1 MKKLKNL
8 KIKSADIKRRVNGIL
23 NADLNEKKVY
33 MSRGILKTALIA
45 AVVTAVFTGTAFAI
59 SPVGREMIGY
69 IISYFQSDKAV
80 ELTDVEELNKYSE
93 EIGVSVSNMGYT
105 LTLDNVAA
113 DDNFLHVFYTLTSD
127 EQPFNENGITGKIR
141 GKAADFWEE
150 CKINNEYVEDAANNN
165 RYEGYFADEYTYK
178 CANKYNVSKMDLPD
192 KFNLEF
198 FIAYLPGF
206 EDRQDVKTAIEAGDK
221 SNMLYLST
229 EIDKSKASS
238 ESITK
243 AVNKPAGEFGTIEKI
258 IFSPFGNQLILRSDK
273 SDNLAVN
280 LFAVCDD
287 DGNYI
292 DVLNDDFLGADE
304 NGMLTHS
311 VEFAG
316 DSDMTELTLIPLI
329 NNQIPIYDWDRYID
343 NPIGT
348 YPIEYAVSDY
358 GKVIVNGISINGSRV
373 KVEFYTD
380 GYVMQSP
387 IMRLIDNKGNVI
399 ESDEIYRE
407 RNYKENT
414 YVITFELSNTSM
426 SDEEA
431 IAGLRLFKQNITLD
445 NSKAVTV
452 DLK

>member
-33 MSRGILKTALIA
+33 MSRGILKTA
-45 AVVTAVFTGTAFAI
+45 
-59 SPVGREMIGY
+59 
-69 IISYFQSDKAV
+69 
-80 ELTDVEELNKYSE
+80 
-93 EIGVSVSNMGYT
+93 
-105 LTLDNVAA
+105 
-113 DDNFLHVFYTLTSD
+113 
-127 EQPFNENGITGKIR
+127 
-141 GKAADFWEE
+141 
-150 CKINNEYVEDAANNN
+150 
-165 RYEGYFADEYTYK
+165 
-178 CANKYNVSKMDLPD
+178 
-192 KFNLEF
+192 
-198 FIAYLPGF
+198 
-206 EDRQDVKTAIEAGDK
+206 IEAGDK
-221 SNMLYLST
+221 SNMLCLST

-238 ESITK
+238 ESIIK
-243 AVNKPAGEFGTIEKI
+243 AVNKPAGEFGTLEKI

-287 DGNYI
+287 EGNFI

-329 NNQIPIYDWDRYID
+329 NNQIPIYDWDKYID

-380 GYVMQSP
+380 GYIMQSP

-426 SDEEA
+426 SYEEA

>member
-1 MKKLKNL
+1 
-8 KIKSADIKRRVNGIL
+8 
-23 NADLNEKKVY
+23 
-33 MSRGILKTALIA
+33 
-45 AVVTAVFTGTAFAI
+45 
-59 SPVGREMIGY
+59 
-69 IISYFQSDKAV
+69 
-80 ELTDVEELNKYSE
+80 
-93 EIGVSVSNMGYT
+93 
-105 LTLDNVAA
+105 
-113 DDNFLHVFYTLTSD
+113 
-127 EQPFNENGITGKIR
+127 
-141 GKAADFWEE
+141 
-150 CKINNEYVEDAANNN
+150 
-165 RYEGYFADEYTYK
+165 
-178 CANKYNVSKMDLPD
+178 
-192 KFNLEF
+192 
-198 FIAYLPGF
+198 
-206 EDRQDVKTAIEAGDK
+206 
-221 SNMLYLST
+221 
-229 EIDKSKASS
+229 
-238 ESITK
+238 
-243 AVNKPAGEFGTIEKI
+243 
-258 IFSPFGNQLILRSDK
+258 
-273 SDNLAVN
+273 VN

-329 NNQIPIYDWDRYID
+329 NNQIPIYDWDKYID

-358 GKVIVNGISINGSRV
+358 GKVIVNGISINGSRL

>member
-23 NADLNEKKVY
+23 NAGLNEKKVY
-33 MSRGILKTALIA
+33 MSRGILKTA
-45 AVVTAVFTGTAFAI
+45 
-59 SPVGREMIGY
+59 
-69 IISYFQSDKAV
+69 
-80 ELTDVEELNKYSE
+80 
-93 EIGVSVSNMGYT
+93 
-105 LTLDNVAA
+105 
-113 DDNFLHVFYTLTSD
+113 
-127 EQPFNENGITGKIR
+127 
-141 GKAADFWEE
+141 
-150 CKINNEYVEDAANNN
+150 
-165 RYEGYFADEYTYK
+165 
-178 CANKYNVSKMDLPD
+178 
-192 KFNLEF
+192 
-198 FIAYLPGF
+198 
-206 EDRQDVKTAIEAGDK
+206 IEAGDK
-221 SNMLYLST
+221 SNMLCLST

-243 AVNKPAGEFGTIEKI
+243 AVNKPAGEFGTLEKI

-287 DGNYI
+287 EGNFI

-329 NNQIPIYDWDRYID
+329 NNQIPIYDWDKYID
-343 NPIGT
+343 NPIGA

-407 RNYKENT
+407 RKYKENT

>member
-33 MSRGILKTALIA
+33 MSRGILKTA
-45 AVVTAVFTGTAFAI
+45 
-59 SPVGREMIGY
+59 
-69 IISYFQSDKAV
+69 
-80 ELTDVEELNKYSE
+80 
-93 EIGVSVSNMGYT
+93 
-105 LTLDNVAA
+105 
-113 DDNFLHVFYTLTSD
+113 
-127 EQPFNENGITGKIR
+127 
-141 GKAADFWEE
+141 
-150 CKINNEYVEDAANNN
+150 
-165 RYEGYFADEYTYK
+165 
-178 CANKYNVSKMDLPD
+178 
-192 KFNLEF
+192 
-198 FIAYLPGF
+198 
-206 EDRQDVKTAIEAGDK
+206 IEAGDK
-221 SNMLYLST
+221 SNMLCLST

-238 ESITK
+238 ESIIK
-243 AVNKPAGEFGTIEKI
+243 AVNKPAGEFGTLEKI

-287 DGNYI
+287 EGNFI

-329 NNQIPIYDWDRYID
+329 NNQIPIYDWDKYID

>member
-23 NADLNEKKVY
+23 NAGLNEKKVY
-33 MSRGILKTALIA
+33 MSRGILKTA
-45 AVVTAVFTGTAFAI
+45 
-59 SPVGREMIGY
+59 
-69 IISYFQSDKAV
+69 
-80 ELTDVEELNKYSE
+80 
-93 EIGVSVSNMGYT
+93 
-105 LTLDNVAA
+105 
-113 DDNFLHVFYTLTSD
+113 
-127 EQPFNENGITGKIR
+127 
-141 GKAADFWEE
+141 
-150 CKINNEYVEDAANNN
+150 
-165 RYEGYFADEYTYK
+165 
-178 CANKYNVSKMDLPD
+178 
-192 KFNLEF
+192 
-198 FIAYLPGF
+198 
-206 EDRQDVKTAIEAGDK
+206 IEAGDK
-221 SNMLYLST
+221 SNMLCLST

-238 ESITK
+238 ESIIK
-243 AVNKPAGEFGTIEKI
+243 AVNKPAGEFGTLEKI

-329 NNQIPIYDWDRYID
+329 NNQIPIYDWDKYID
-343 NPIGT
+343 NPIGA

>member
-33 MSRGILKTALIA
+33 MSRGILKTA
-45 AVVTAVFTGTAFAI
+45 
-59 SPVGREMIGY
+59 
-69 IISYFQSDKAV
+69 
-80 ELTDVEELNKYSE
+80 
-93 EIGVSVSNMGYT
+93 
-105 LTLDNVAA
+105 
-113 DDNFLHVFYTLTSD
+113 
-127 EQPFNENGITGKIR
+127 
-141 GKAADFWEE
+141 
-150 CKINNEYVEDAANNN
+150 
-165 RYEGYFADEYTYK
+165 
-178 CANKYNVSKMDLPD
+178 
-192 KFNLEF
+192 
-198 FIAYLPGF
+198 
-206 EDRQDVKTAIEAGDK
+206 IEAGDK
-221 SNMLYLST
+221 SNMLCLST

-243 AVNKPAGEFGTIEKI
+243 AVNKPAGEFGTLEKI
-258 IFSPFGNQLILRSDK
+258 ILSPFGNQLILRSDM

-287 DGNYI
+287 EGNFI

-329 NNQIPIYDWDRYID
+329 NNQIPIYDWDKYID

>member
-33 MSRGILKTALIA
+33 MSRGILKTA
-45 AVVTAVFTGTAFAI
+45 
-59 SPVGREMIGY
+59 
-69 IISYFQSDKAV
+69 
-80 ELTDVEELNKYSE
+80 
-93 EIGVSVSNMGYT
+93 
-105 LTLDNVAA
+105 
-113 DDNFLHVFYTLTSD
+113 
-127 EQPFNENGITGKIR
+127 
-141 GKAADFWEE
+141 
-150 CKINNEYVEDAANNN
+150 
-165 RYEGYFADEYTYK
+165 
-178 CANKYNVSKMDLPD
+178 
-192 KFNLEF
+192 
-198 FIAYLPGF
+198 
-206 EDRQDVKTAIEAGDK
+206 IEAGDK
-221 SNMLYLST
+221 SNMLCLST

-243 AVNKPAGEFGTIEKI
+243 AVNKPAGEFGTLEKI

-329 NNQIPIYDWDRYID
+329 NNQIPIYDWDKYID

-426 SDEEA
+426 SYEEA